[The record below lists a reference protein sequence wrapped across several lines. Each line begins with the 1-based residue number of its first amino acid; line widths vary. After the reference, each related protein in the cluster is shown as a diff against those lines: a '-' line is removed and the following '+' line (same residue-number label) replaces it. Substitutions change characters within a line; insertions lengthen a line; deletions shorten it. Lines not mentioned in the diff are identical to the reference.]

1 MLPPPPPLPKSIGY
15 RRITCLE
22 KFHLLSIYL
31 SQYEKKIVLLLV
43 VKRAYIV
50 CFTIFKRDIFCS
62 SLLASDFCYRGKKLR
77 VLEHYWHFQT
87 PPVHP
92 SHHSFNNEWKLGPG
106 RNKDGGW
113 NACLFKAWTL
123 QWFHRLFS
131 TSTPWLKRLTIF
143 WRIFRRLAYFH
154 VRKCATSQCSARSVS
169 PDGILKV
176 GSPVSRFR
184 RNIIETII
192 PLINVR
198 TEISKRLRGFL

>member
-1 MLPPPPPLPKSIGY
+1 MLTPQFHWISQDNLSRKISFIIDLFESLWEENCSLVSCEKSVH
-15 RRITCLE
+15 CLLYNFQ
-22 KFHLLSIYL
+22 KRYILQQPINSWFLLKR
-31 SQYEKKIVLLLV
+31 KKIE
-43 VKRAYIV
+43 
-50 CFTIFKRDIFCS
+50 S
-62 SLLASDFCYRGKKLR
+62 SW
-77 VLEHYWHFQT
+77 HYWHFQT

-92 SHHSFNNEWKLGPG
+92 SNHSFNNEWNLGPR

-113 NACLFKAWTL
+113 NACLFKLWTL

-131 TSTPWLKRLTIF
+131 TSTPRLKRLTIF

-154 VRKCATSQCSARSVS
+154 VWKCATSQCSTRSVS

-176 GSPVSRFR
+176 GFPVSRFR
-184 RNIIETII
+184 GNIIETII

>member
-1 MLPPPPPLPKSIGY
+1 MLTPPAPPPQIHWISQDNLSRKISFIIDLFESVWEENCSLVSCEKSVH
-15 RRITCLE
+15 CLLYNFQ
-22 KFHLLSIYL
+22 KRYILQQPISSWFLLKR
-31 SQYEKKIVLLLV
+31 KKIE
-43 VKRAYIV
+43 
-50 CFTIFKRDIFCS
+50 S
-62 SLLASDFCYRGKKLR
+62 SW
-77 VLEHYWHFQT
+77 HYWHFQT

-92 SHHSFNNEWKLGPG
+92 SNHSFNNEWNLGPR

-113 NACLFKAWTL
+113 NACLFKLWTL

-131 TSTPWLKRLTIF
+131 TSTPRLKRLTIF

-176 GSPVSRFR
+176 GFPVSRFR